1 MSLLREENVKLYA
14 ITTGQQNAP
23 TGVSISMFKNFIP
36 RMFYDILVQLM
47 VHVLFGTGCTGGIST
62 IATEFEIENPMKV
75 INVYKNAVFDFL
87 IKTLTA
93 LYGLNCH
100 ILSLLTKK
108 KIAKYEFGSTLRS
121 IRKMIREKRYG
132 AKDVEVDSMPSSFT
146 SYEDYLTSGLVLSTR
161 DIEKN
166 GEKIKEIIDRL
177 KVIIEG
183 PDYKLD
189 GKVVINSELVEEL
202 FLDLFAKYGIYQST
216 GFFGALLEFA
226 TDISA
231 RSGSREDKIVVAV
244 NNMLLRETVRRFEFK
259 TEDTLAPATI
269 GPISDV
275 FLKRNFHVDCVITY
289 FSEKT
294 ITLENLNKLLCFTS
308 NCTLN
313 IKAEKSK
320 LTFQQLLQA
329 AGKKSQPLQKRI
341 HDRIL
346 EICKKLRIAD
356 EAIKPLLAEHI
367 GLIDI
372 TMTRLHQYPSA
383 IDAFCP
389 QGGRSIKLIP
399 FYGLMRASVVDN
411 NMKMFVSQVFES
423 GHITTT
429 PSSPVSCITRSTS
442 GKGSSELALAIRNGL
457 NNYAEMLKE
466 KAKTRDGTS
475 TANVSR
481 TEIEKCETIIWRRFH
496 NNNVVADLE
505 QLRFVI
511 AEFKRRNPKV
521 KGIEK
526 IDPAKAN
533 AKAIADAIEVIRQ
546 SSFMQSGQIDSSYA
560 SFDPEHLN
568 PFCGLPG
575 SLVISDNDLKL
586 KVSQDLLR
594 FMEDNVK
601 DPHMRTLLNAVKGC
615 ATERQVKCFGEETG
629 ML

>member
-36 RMFYDILVQLM
+36 RMFYDILIQLM
-47 VHVLFGTGCTGGIST
+47 VHVLFGTGCTGGIRA
-62 IATEFEIENPMKV
+62 IATEYEIENPMKV

-87 IKTLTA
+87 FKTLTA

-108 KIAKYEFGSTLRS
+108 NIAKYEFGSTLRS

-146 SYEDYLTSGLVLSTR
+146 SYEDYLTSGLVLSDR

-183 PDYKLD
+183 PDYELD
-189 GKVVINSELVEEL
+189 GRVVINSELVEEL

-216 GFFGALLEFA
+216 GFFGALLEFV
-226 TDISA
+226 TDMST
-231 RSGSREDKIVVAV
+231 RSGSKEDKIVVAV
-244 NNMLLRETVRRFEFK
+244 NKMLLRETVRRFEFK
-259 TEDTLAPATI
+259 TEDTLAPVTI
-269 GPISDV
+269 GPIENA
-275 FLKRNFHVDCVITY
+275 FLRRNFQVDSVITY

-294 ITLENLNKLLCFTS
+294 ITLENLNKLLCYTS
-308 NCTLN
+308 NCTLS
-313 IKAEKSK
+313 IKTEKSK

-329 AGKKSQPLQKRI
+329 AGKKSQPL
-341 HDRIL
+341 HDRIDAKIR
-346 EICKKLRIAD
+346 EICKKLGID
-356 EAIKPLLAEHI
+356 EKAIPALLAKNIE
-367 GLIDI
+367 LIDI

-383 IDAFCP
+383 IDAFRP
-389 QGGRSIKLIP
+389 QGRRSIKLIP
-399 FYGLMRASVVDN
+399 FYGLMRASVVDS

-429 PSSPVSCITRSTS
+429 PSSPVSWITRSTS

-457 NNYAEMLKE
+457 NNYANVLKE
-466 KAKTRDGTS
+466 KAKKRDGTS

-481 TEIEKCETIIWRRFH
+481 TEIEKCESIIWSRFH

-511 AEFKRRNPKV
+511 AEFKRRNNKV
-521 KGIEK
+521 KGLDK
-526 IDPAKAN
+526 FDPAKAN
-533 AKAIADAIEVIRQ
+533 AAAIADAVEVIRQ
-546 SSFMQSGQIDSSYA
+546 SSFMQSGQIDDSYA

-575 SLVISDNDLKL
+575 SLVITNDTL

-601 DPHMRTLLNAVKGC
+601 EAHMRTLLNAVKGC
-615 ATERQVKCFGEETG
+615 ATQRQVKYFDEETG